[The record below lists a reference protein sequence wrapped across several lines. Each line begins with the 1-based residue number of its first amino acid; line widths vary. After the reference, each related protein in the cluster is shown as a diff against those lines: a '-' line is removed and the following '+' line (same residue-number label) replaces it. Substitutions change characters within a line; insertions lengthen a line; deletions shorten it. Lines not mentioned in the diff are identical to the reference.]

1 MTQLINVRL
10 TDALTMFTR
19 LILALS
25 MILLATSAAAET
37 GDGLTSIKFIN
48 DWKWEG
54 QAAPLL
60 LCLDKGYFKNELL
73 SVTLDKGTGSV
84 NAIPR
89 VASGE
94 YQMGSA
100 DINSLI
106 KWRSENPDSAMKA
119 VYIIYNVAPFAVIGR
134 PSLGVIGPTDLEGRI
149 LGAPAFDGAFA
160 HWPEFVAFNGIIE
173 DKVVIKDVDFPVREP
188 MLAAGEVDAIT
199 GFSFTSYVSLQQN
212 GVPKEDISL
221 MLMSDFGLDLYGN
234 AIIVNPEFAQQ
245 HPDAVKAFLRAAV
258 LGYQETIANPTAAL
272 EHVVSRVEN
281 ADPDMELSRLIMAIG
296 HHIATE
302 EVRSFG
308 LGSVVETRLNKSIE
322 QLSNIHGFTHIP
334 TASDVFDSS
343 FLPSLDA
350 RQIPP
355 APEPSDVKAEK

>member
-1 MTQLINVRL
+1 
-10 TDALTMFTR
+10 MFK
-19 LILALS
+19 IDS
-25 MILLATSAAAET
+25 MFNNTFKRIIIATSALLFASTALADT
-37 GDGLTSIKFIN
+37 TAIKFIN

-54 QAAPLL
+54 PAAPLL
-60 LCLDKGYFKNELL
+60 LSLDKEYFADEKLD
-73 SVTLDKGTGSV
+73 VTLDKGTGSI
-84 NAIPR
+84 NAIPK

-94 YQMGSA
+94 YEMGSA

-106 KWRSENPDSAMKA
+106 KWRSENPETAMKA
-119 VYIIYNVAPFAVIGR
+119 IYIIYNVAPFAVLGR

-160 HWPEFVAFNGIIE
+160 HWAEFVAFNGILE
-173 DKVVIKDVDFPVREP
+173 DKVEIKDVGFPVREP
-188 MLAAGEVDAIT
+188 MLAAGDVDAIT
-199 GFSFTSYVSLQQN
+199 GFSFTSYVTLQQN

-234 AIIVNPEFAQQ
+234 AIIVNPEFAKQN
-245 HPDAVKAFLRAAV
+245 PDAVRAFLRAAV

-272 EHVVSRVEN
+272 EHVISRVDG
-281 ADPDMELSRLIMAIG
+281 ADRDMELSRLIMAIG

-308 LGSVVETRLNKSIE
+308 LGDVVDARLEKSIV
-322 QLSNIHGFTHIP
+322 LLDNIHNFANIP
-334 TASDVFDSS
+334 SSDDVFDRS
-343 FLPSLDA
+343 FLPQHDA

-355 APEPSDVKAEK
+355 APGPSAAASAK